1 MAKVITFS
9 LDKSSIEN
17 AIEEVN
23 QYRDEFQRKCR
34 ELREKIAER
43 IRWSAEKGFRT
54 AMVSDTFLRITGK
67 KKERVKEP
75 LSPVMNAA
83 VEVQIS
89 HDDSMSVIFTDD
101 KEAMFIEFGA
111 GVYYNGAPGDSPHPW
126 GVEKGY
132 VIGAYGHGNGV
143 KNVWGYYD
151 GNSVVLTHGT
161 PAVMPMYRGA
171 EEAIRAM
178 SEIVREVFG

>member
-43 IRWSAEKGFRT
+43 IRWSAEKGFQT

-67 KKERVKEP
+67 GKERVKEP
-75 LSPVMNAA
+75 LTARMNAGIT
-83 VEVQIS
+83 VNVS
-89 HDDSMSVIFTDD
+89 HDDSVSVIFADG
-101 KEAMFIEFGA
+101 KEAVFIEFGA

-132 VIGAYGHGNGV
+132 VIGAYGLGNGV
-143 KNVWGYYD
+143 KNAWGYYD
-151 GNSVVLTHGT
+151 GNGVVLTHGT
-161 PAVMPMYRGA
+161 PAAMPMYRGA